1 MSAETGALKFDPQIA
16 GRLLRTCGGSVFRAE
31 DSRGVGFLYIF
42 THAQKILGLARG
54 RFSLC
59 IYIQDE
65 IGLRGFI
72 ENFSQ

>member
-1 MSAETGALKFDPQIA
+1 MSAETGAFKFDPKVA
-16 GRLLRTCGGSVFRAE
+16 GRLLRTCWGSVFRAE
-31 DSRGVGFLYIF
+31 DSQGVGFLYIF
-42 THAQKILGLARG
+42 THAQKFLGLARG